1 MSSRRWRT
9 RRRASAH
16 AALGSGRAAVTLA
29 TLAVMV
35 NSVPLPSQPTRL
47 HVSGRR
53 LCHLR
58 LPRRVTSGCLA
69 ELRAKVD
76 VNREVAVKSRTP
88 RAQCGYPGKSGSGLE
103 LPAGAASRYDA
114 VTRVRW

>member
-35 NSVPLPSQPTRL
+35 NSVPFRASQLGCMCRAA
-47 HVSGRR
+47 GF
-53 LCHLR
+53 
-58 LPRRVTSGCLA
+58 VTSGCLA
-69 ELRAKVD
+69 ECEPRWMST
-76 VNREVAVKSRTP
+76 VK
-88 RAQCGYPGKSGSGLE
+88 L
-103 LPAGAASRYDA
+103 L
-114 VTRVRW
+114 

>member
-35 NSVPLPSQPTRL
+35 NSVPFRASQLGCMCRAA
-47 HVSGRR
+47 GF
-53 LCHLR
+53 
-58 LPRRVTSGCLA
+58 VTSGCLA

>member
-47 HVSGRR
+47 HVSGRQ
-53 LCHLR
+53 LCH
-58 LPRRVTSGCLA
+58 SGCLA

>member
-1 MSSRRWRT
+1 MQDGAACPRGVGVPAAGLQPTPRLAPGVQLSPWPHSLSWST
-9 RRRASAH
+9 LSPFRASQ
-16 AALGSGRAAVTLA
+16 LGCMCRAA
-29 TLAVMV
+29 
-35 NSVPLPSQPTRL
+35 
-47 HVSGRR
+47 GF
-53 LCHLR
+53 
-58 LPRRVTSGCLA
+58 VTSGCLA

>member
-53 LCHLR
+53 L
-58 LPRRVTSGCLA
+58 VTSGCLA

>member
-53 LCHLR
+53 LCH
-58 LPRRVTSGCLA
+58 PSGCLA

-76 VNREVAVKSRTP
+76 VNREVAVKNRTP

>member
-58 LPRRVTSGCLA
+58 LPRKCET
-69 ELRAKVD
+69 KVD
-76 VNREVAVKSRTP
+76 VNREVAVKNRTP

>member
-58 LPRRVTSGCLA
+58 LPA

>member
-9 RRRASAH
+9 RRPGFSPRRAW
-16 AALGSGRAAVTLA
+16 LRAC
-29 TLAVMV
+29 
-35 NSVPLPSQPTRL
+35 S
-47 HVSGRR
+47 
-53 LCHLR
+53 CHLGHTR
-58 LPRRVTSGCLA
+58 CHGQLCPPSEPANSAACVGPPALSPGCLA

>member
-47 HVSGRR
+47 HVSGRGF
-53 LCHLR
+53 
-58 LPRRVTSGCLA
+58 VTSGCLA

-76 VNREVAVKSRTP
+76 VNREVAVKNRTP

>member
-53 LCHLR
+53 LCHQAAF
-58 LPRRVTSGCLA
+58 A